1 MSASSSS
8 ESDSSSSRSSSPEPA
23 NQRKQAVKATKTEP
37 ANEDESSSSGSDSS
51 SDAESDNGA
60 AVSKPSAQLE
70 LEPANRVTVS
80 AAQPYKPPTGFK
92 SAKKQPPPSSK
103 TSSLLS
109 NLTGKQVFHITA
121 PSSLP
126 LSKIKEVSMATIM
139 QGEPLLTHEGVN
151 YGIPAESL
159 LSETNDPE
167 GKALL
172 IYDQS
177 TQSYRSAAEH
187 VPTYHIQELIG
198 SRGTDKATDKAVEA
212 LRDENKPR
220 KRQPKGLKMRF
231 RPVGS
236 PSGPPETIGESSDS
250 EAEEEPTFKVPLGG
264 EREEQR
270 KRKHAQDGDAAP
282 RKKSKKQETDGEGGG
297 KTSKRSHKD
306 KEEKKRKKA
315 EKA

>member
-23 NQRKQAVKATKTEP
+23 NQQKQAVKATKTEST
-37 ANEDESSSSGSDSS
+37 NEDESSSSGSDSS
-51 SDAESDNGA
+51 SDEESDNGG
-60 AVSKPSAQLE
+60 AVTKSSAQPE
-70 LEPANRVTVS
+70 TEPANRVTISV
-80 AAQPYKPPTGFK
+80 AQPYKPPTGFK
-92 SAKKQPPPSSK
+92 LAKKQPPPSSK

-126 LSKIKEVSMATIM
+126 LSKIKEVSMAMIM
-139 QGEPLLTHEGVN
+139 KGEPLLTHEGVN

-177 TQSYRSAAEH
+177 TQSYRSAAAH
-187 VPTYHIQELIG
+187 VPTYHIQELVG
-198 SRGTDKATDKAVEA
+198 SLGTDKATDRAVEA
-212 LRDENKPR
+212 LRDEKKPR

-231 RPVGS
+231 RPIGS
-236 PSGPPETIGESSDS
+236 LSGPPETIGDSSES

-270 KRKHAQDGDAAP
+270 KRKHAHEGDAAP
-282 RKKSKKQETDGEGGG
+282 RKKSKKHERDDEGG
-297 KTSKRSHKD
+297 KTSKKSHKD

-315 EKA
+315 AKA